1 VSCLHNSIAKIISIG
16 YWLEVVL
23 SERQRCRY
31 LCFQLFRAIRA
42 YTQVYLSYTPKTC
55 GLCRKFKGSLLGIC
69 VPLLFLLDFNVTSKH
84 GQNSWAFLQF
94 RFCIS
99 SQKLNRISKWKHT
112 RWDESAF
119 YDERLNGVRTS
130 NDTSSKNS

>member
-1 VSCLHNSIAKIISIG
+1 LFAQFNCENHFDRL
-16 YWLEVVL
+16 LTL
-23 SERQRCRY
+23 S
-31 LCFQLFRAIRA
+31 LFIRATTLSLPLFSTVYRAIRA
-42 YTQVYLSYTPKTC
+42 YTQVYLSYTQKTC

>member
-1 VSCLHNSIAKIISIG
+1 MYCLHNSIAKNHFDRLLTWSLFSLVLPLFITPRFSI
-16 YWLEVVL
+16 VN
-23 SERQRCRY
+23 
-31 LCFQLFRAIRA
+31 QL
-42 YTQVYLSYTPKTC
+42 TQVYLSYTPKTC